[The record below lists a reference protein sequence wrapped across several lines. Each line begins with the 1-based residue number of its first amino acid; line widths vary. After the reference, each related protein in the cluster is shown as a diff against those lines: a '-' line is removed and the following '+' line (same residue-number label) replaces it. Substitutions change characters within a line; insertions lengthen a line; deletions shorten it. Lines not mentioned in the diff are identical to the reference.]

1 MRFCVGPCN
10 NNKQIQNKL
19 IKMDVS
25 EFKGPCFQMSNE
37 EKQKTWIHLISK
49 RTADFTSTDDSR
61 ICSNHFHDEKPTMRN
76 PNPTLY
82 LTTQEYMNI

>member
-1 MRFCVGPCN
+1 MGPCN

-49 RTADFTSTDDSR
+49 RIADFTSTDDSR
-61 ICSNHFHDEKPTMRN
+61 ICSNHFCDEKPTMRN

-82 LTTQEYMNI
+82 